1 MYAFLV
7 YAGSAECL
15 ATEEPHTPEMHLD
28 RLQSIWR
35 FLKDMPG
42 ARARY
47 SHLSLSLSLSLLS
60 LSPPLSLMGLVGT
73 LGLKMQHDL
82 EGDPPA
88 PNQATNQPNA
98 YVQEPGPQTSH

>member
-1 MYAFLV
+1 
-7 YAGSAECL
+7 
-15 ATEEPHTPEMHLD
+15 MHLD
-28 RLQSIWR
+28 RLLSIWR

-47 SHLSLSLSLSLLS
+47 SHLSLPPLSLSFSFFLSLSLSRARALS
-60 LSPPLSLMGLVGT
+60 LSPPPLSLMGLVGT

-82 EGDPPA
+82 EGDPPG

-98 YVQEPGPQTSH
+98 YVQEPDPQTSH